1 MKKDKPTF
9 VKPLGG
15 DYRLNQTAP
24 IFKDRRTKRNRT
36 RSIQNRNSI
45 ERSKEDEGQV

>member
-1 MKKDKPTF
+1 MAKKDTPKFVMPT
-9 VKPLGG
+9 GG

-24 IFKDRRTKRNRT
+24 IFNDRRTKRNRT

-45 ERSKEDEGQV
+45 ERSKEE